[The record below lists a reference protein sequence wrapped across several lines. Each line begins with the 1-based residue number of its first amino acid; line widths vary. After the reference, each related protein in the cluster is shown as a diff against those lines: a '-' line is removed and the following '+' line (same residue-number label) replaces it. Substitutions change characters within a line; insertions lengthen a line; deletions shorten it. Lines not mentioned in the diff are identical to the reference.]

1 MSVILVDEKQCIGC
15 GNCVKVCPVS
25 LFNLIDNKATVTE
38 GGCLECGHCYAVC
51 PTKAISMPEY
61 DCSDCDEIGS
71 FAQFDADDMLLAM
84 KSRRSVRHFKDT
96 PVTEEQLRKIIEA
109 GRYAPTATNMQNI
122 SYTVIT
128 GEQMAEI
135 EKACV
140 GLFRRILKFAGLFS
154 SAARKYNIHDHFFF
168 FNAPA
173 AILVTAEKSGMDLF
187 GTDINGGLA
196 SAYMEIA
203 AESMGLGVLYSGFT
217 VINARLNKK
226 VKRILNLSKKEQPV
240 ACLVLGYP
248 DIHFKRIPPRKPA
261 KFKILR

>member
-1 MSVILVDEKQCIGC
+1 MQLRQTKAMSVINDHLCCIDHIDS
-15 GNCVKVCPVS
+15 N
-25 LFNLIDNKATVTE
+25 FNN
-38 GGCLECGHCYAVC
+38 
-51 PTKAISMPEY
+51 
-61 DCSDCDEIGS
+61 
-71 FAQFDADDMLLAM
+71 
-84 KSRRSVRHFKDT
+84 SRTD
-96 PVTEEQLRKIIEA
+96 
-109 GRYAPTATNMQNI
+109 QNLN
-122 SYTVIT
+122 VI
-128 GEQMAEI
+128 
-135 EKACV
+135 V
-140 GLFRRILKFAGLFS
+140 LKLM
-154 SAARKYNIHDHFFF
+154 HDHFFF